1 MHQKSLNN
9 RLAFYVLLVAIIVGI
24 VSLVAVR
31 PEAPDT
37 FGEFFPPV
45 EQIEYLSVSAE
56 GEKAAQGAVT
66 REDEDIQALVDLA
79 AAIPMKAERESY
91 VGKKYEG
98 TMYHLEMS
106 YSGSKYDFY
115 LVDDGSVYHANG
127 KYFLEEGEATQAL
140 YHWLEVFCGTE
151 G

>member
-1 MHQKSLNN
+1 
-9 RLAFYVLLVAIIVGI
+9 
-24 VSLVAVR
+24 
-31 PEAPDT
+31 
-37 FGEFFPPV
+37 
-45 EQIEYLSVSAE
+45 
-56 GEKAAQGAVT
+56 
-66 REDEDIQALVDLA
+66 
-79 AAIPMKAERESY
+79 MKAERESY

-151 G
+151 GERIDKGAANGRPFYVSSVSSRCITDTS